1 MTAASGAT
9 GPVVVGIDGSE
20 PGFAALRHAA
30 REAEWRNVP
39 LHVVHVLD
47 VSPAV
52 LHLEGDRTVNT
63 RELAESDRT
72 RIWELAEPTLEDTK
86 AEVVRVELDGNP
98 GKTLIAYCDEAGG
111 DVLVVGP
118 RGRGRVGRWLLG
130 STADQAVKTA
140 KCDVLVVK
148 PGAEDQALT
157 T

>member
-9 GPVVVGIDGSE
+9 GPVVVGVDGSE
-20 PGFAALRHAA
+20 PGFAALRHAVW
-30 REAEWRNVP
+30 EAEWRNVP

-63 RELAESDRT
+63 RELAESDRA
-72 RIWELAEPTLEDTK
+72 RIWELADSVLEDTK
-86 AEVVRVELDGNP
+86 AEVVRVERDGNP
-98 GKTLIAYCDEAGG
+98 GKTLITYCDEAGG
-111 DVLVVGP
+111 SVLVVGP

-140 KCDVLVVK
+140 TCDVLVVK
-148 PGAEDQALT
+148 PGADI
-157 T
+157 

>member
-1 MTAASGAT
+1 MTAAS

-20 PGFAALRHAA
+20 PGFTALRHAVW
-30 REAEWRNVP
+30 EAEWRKAP

-63 RELAESDRT
+63 RELAESDRA
-72 RIWELAEPTLEDTK
+72 RIWELADSVLEDTK

-98 GKTLIAYCDEAGG
+98 GKTLITYCDEADGS
-111 DVLVVGP
+111 VLVVGP

-140 KCDVLVVK
+140 TCDVLVVK
-148 PGAEDQALT
+148 PGADI
-157 T
+157 

>member
-1 MTAASGAT
+1 MTAASGPP

-20 PGFAALRHAA
+20 PGFTALRHAV
-30 REAEWRNVP
+30 REAEWRDVP
-39 LHVVHVLD
+39 LHAVHVLD

-63 RELAESDRT
+63 RELAESDRA
-72 RIWELAEPTLEDTK
+72 RIWELAEPILEGTK
-86 AEVVRVELDGNP
+86 AEVVRVERDGNP

-111 DVLVVGP
+111 SVLVVGP

-140 KCDVLVVK
+140 TCDVLVVK
-148 PGAEDQALT
+148 PGADI
-157 T
+157 

>member
-1 MTAASGAT
+1 MTGAMDAT

-20 PGFAALRHAA
+20 PGFTALRHAA

-63 RELAESDRT
+63 RELAESDRA
-72 RIWELAEPTLEDTK
+72 RIWELAESVLEDTT
-86 AEVVRVELDGNP
+86 AEVVRVERDGNP
-98 GKTLIAYCDEAGG
+98 AKTLITYCDEAGG
-111 DVLVVGP
+111 SVLVVGP

-130 STADQAVKTA
+130 STADQTVKTA
-140 KCDVLVVK
+140 TCDVLVVK
-148 PGAEDQALT
+148 PGADI
-157 T
+157 

>member
-1 MTAASGAT
+1 MTAASAAT

-20 PGFAALRHAA
+20 PGFVALRHAV

-39 LHVVHVLD
+39 LQVVHVLD

-63 RELAESDRT
+63 RELAESDRA
-72 RIWELAEPTLEDTK
+72 RIWELAEPILEDTK
-86 AEVVRVELDGNP
+86 AEVVRVERDGNP

-111 DVLVVGP
+111 SVLVVGP

-140 KCDVLVVK
+140 SCDVLVVK
-148 PGAEDQALT
+148 PGADV
-157 T
+157 